1 MSKKHLQLRK
11 LAPFFVSFFG
21 GILLFLAWYPNG
33 TTVLIFLAL
42 IPFFYL
48 SSSKTF
54 HPLNLFTSL
63 FFGFFLFHLLAAW
76 WMYSSTIA
84 GSLMAHVFNAGYMA
98 IVFLTWAYVHRF
110 IASKTLQ
117 LLVIISFWLSF
128 EYLHHHWELAWPWFT
143 LGHVFAAE
151 TTWIQWYRITGSLG
165 GSAWIL
171 TVNGI
176 LYLGFVSLLE
186 RKYINSLL
194 LTSLAVSV
202 VFIPIVI
209 SGQMKSGSYSETNF
223 LNVLIVQPNIHPQ
236 KEKFAGMSPAQQLER
251 AIKLMQKDIN
261 VNTDLV
267 VFPETMLIESI
278 NEKNPESNAF
288 IQTLRNS
295 MPQNRDVAIFT
306 GAFTKKTE
314 DWAIADSKALITDS
328 IPFVLYNSA
337 LLITKESISIYHKN
351 RLVPLVEKQP
361 FHRMMLPIRE
371 FIEEAGGFFGSYGT
385 FNERRNFQLNDSVI
399 LSPLICFE
407 SAFGNYSA
415 GAAMNSGFIVLITND
430 GWWSSSGGY
439 KQHLQLARL
448 RAIETGRWV
457 VRCANTGVSSV
468 IDARGNIQIATTYMN
483 EETISY
489 KIPIINKSTF
499 YSLHHKKME
508 ILPLLLSLLFG
519 GLVGFR
525 NFWAKRIK

>member
-1 MSKKHLQLRK
+1 LRI
-11 LAPFFVSFFG
+11 LSPYFVSLLG

-33 TTVLIFLAL
+33 ITVLIFFAL
-42 IPFFYL
+42 LPFFYL

-98 IVFLTWAYVHRF
+98 IVFLTWAYVRRF
-110 IASKTLQ
+110 IASKMLQ
-117 LLVIISFWLSF
+117 LLILFSFWLTF
-128 EYLHHHWELAWPWFT
+128 EYMHHFWELAWPWFT

-151 TTWIQWYRITGSLG
+151 TAWIQWYRFTGSLG

-171 TVNGI
+171 IVNGI
-176 LYLGFVSLLE
+176 LYISFGLLLE
-186 RKYINSLL
+186 KKYRNSLL
-194 LTSLAVSV
+194 SAILAVFV
-202 VFIPIVI
+202 ILIPIVI
-209 SGQMKSGSYSETNF
+209 SSQIDAGSSSDKRF
-223 LNVLIVQPNIHPQ
+223 LSVLIVQPNIHPQ
-236 KEKFAGMSPAQQLER
+236 KEKFAGMSPEQQLER
-251 AIKLMQKDIN
+251 AIKVMQKNIN
-261 VNTDLV
+261 ANTDLI

-278 NEKNPESNAF
+278 NEKDPDSNSF

-295 MPQNRDVAIFT
+295 ISQYPDVAIFT
-306 GAFTKKTE
+306 GAFTKRTAQ
-314 DWAIADSKALITDS
+314 WATSDSKALIMDS

-337 LLITKESISIYHKN
+337 LLITKDSIQIYHKN

-361 FHRMMLPIRE
+361 FHRLMLPVRR
-371 FIEEAGGFFGSYGT
+371 FIEQAGGFFGSYGT
-385 FNERRNFQLNDSVI
+385 FNERRDFQFNDSI
-399 LSPLICFE
+399 FLSPLICFE
-407 SAFGNYSA
+407 SAFGNYNA

-439 KQHLQLARL
+439 LQHLQLARL
-448 RAIETGRWV
+448 RAIETGRWI

-468 IDARGNIQIATTYMN
+468 IDARGNILIATKYMH

-489 KIPIINKSTF
+489 KIPIIDESTF
-499 YSLHHKKME
+499 YSLHHKKIE
-508 ILPLLLSLLFG
+508 IVPLIMSLLFG
-519 GLVGFR
+519 LGLIFR
-525 NFWAKRIK
+525 RFILKNMK